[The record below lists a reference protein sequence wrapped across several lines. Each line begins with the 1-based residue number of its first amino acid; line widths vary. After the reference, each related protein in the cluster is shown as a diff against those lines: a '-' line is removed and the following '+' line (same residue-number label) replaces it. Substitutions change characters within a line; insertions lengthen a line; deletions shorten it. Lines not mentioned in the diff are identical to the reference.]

1 MPGLDRNLRGVA
13 ALCAGNSNCRGSRAN
28 LSADFDR
35 LSGLL
40 QVWISVRSSRL
51 GLGISGKRLVFKGFS
66 PIFFRAGDEIRTRDV
81 QLGKLAFYR

>member
-1 MPGLDRNLRGVA
+1 MLRHYAQGIPIVA
-13 ALCAGNSNCRGSRAN
+13 DHARTV
-28 LSADFDR
+28 SADFDR
-35 LSGLL
+35 LTRLL
-40 QVWISVRSSRL
+40 QVWIPVKPSRR